1 MLLCIQGNFRVRV
14 VSCLG
19 LVLGNISEVSPVCT
33 SSVQLGF
40 LSLILGNFLC
50 LGVMMMSKIQHWK
63 KAESWKKKAGSKTK
77 LEEGSTEAPPNSSV
91 KAISLF
97 SQKLRLYCFL
107 PTWGTAQLW
116 SNQAQAW
123 SHICSLDPDYASQI
137 DVTSYLE
144 LSNQHGLASVC
155 VLLPAPITFTHL
167 ALFLGTVGVPLCQQ
181 GYSLCSPGYCV
192 WIRVSFPFCSNLF
205 FLFPH
210 STELWI

>member
-19 LVLGNISEVSPVCT
+19 LMLGNISEVSPVCT

-50 LGVMMMSKIQHWK
+50 LGVMTMSKIQHWK

-91 KAISLF
+91 KAIF

-123 SHICSLDPDYASQI
+123 SHICSLDPDLCLTNRC
-137 DVTSYLE
+137 DF
-144 LSNQHGLASVC
+144 LSRTAKSPWTCLSMCTLASPDYIHSPCSVLGHC
-155 VLLPAPITFTHL
+155 WSAPLSTRLQPLLPWL
-167 ALFLGTVGVPLCQQ
+167 LCLDQGFL
-181 GYSLCSPGYCV
+181 SL
-192 WIRVSFPFCSNLF
+192 L
-205 FLFPH
+205 
-210 STELWI
+210 